1 MFKILDRYLVREI
14 LVPFVLVLI
23 GLTFALEMPPILQ
36 TGEKFIEK
44 GVQWQIVVQVLLTL
58 LPQALGITIPMSL
71 LLGILVGFGRLSADR
86 EFVALQACGVS
97 VFRILRPLGTLAL
110 VCTGATAY
118 VMIVAL
124 PNANQRFREITFNV
138 VASQAEGD
146 VKPRVFYDNFPNQVL
161 YVRDIPQTGGW
172 RDVFLAD
179 STHPNETDVYFAKR
193 GRLLID
199 RSKHTVQ
206 LELEDGTQHTTYTM
220 EPDKADVSSFQ
231 RLVLK
236 MDAEA
241 VFPRTQIMKGDNEKT
256 IAELRATI
264 ADNTAHGFPS
274 YSQLFTIQQ
283 KFAIPAA
290 CLVLAMIGLALGA
303 TSRKEGKLAGFV
315 LGIGVLFVYYVLLFA
330 SRGLALGGRMSPS
343 LAPWIA
349 NVLLGV
355 AGIALVLWRAGSG
368 DQPIRI
374 SIPTFWRRREA
385 ATAQSANGRAAPR
398 RGVVLVVRIPHIDW
412 PRPRLLDLYVARL
425 YLMVFMLSFAALIGV
440 FYISTFIDLA
450 DKLYRGSAT
459 PRLLARF
466 FYWQTPQYV
475 FYIIPLSA
483 LVAALVTIG
492 LLTKNSELVVMR
504 ACGISLYRSAVPVLA
519 FGLLFSGV
527 LFALQELVLADWNE
541 HARRLEG
548 AIRGWPAQ
556 TFGASRRWILGR
568 SGDIY
573 HYEFFD
579 PRTNQFARF
588 TMFRTDPAAWR
599 LDGLTYAD
607 KVALE
612 RRPGADGLPSFT
624 WIAHKGWDRELSTTT
639 RHNAVRTSV
648 QYKPF
653 GERQLSLEPP
663 SYFKSDE
670 PDADR
675 MTYAQLKNYVALLQS
690 SGSLNVVPYLVRLQ
704 RKIAFPFVSLVMTL
718 LAVPFAVT
726 AGRRG
731 AMYGIGA
738 GLVFALIYWTALSIF
753 GALGGGG
760 WISPLLAAWAPNILF
775 GAVAVYLLL
784 TVRT

>member
-1 MFKILDRYLVREI
+1 
-14 LVPFVLVLI
+14 
-23 GLTFALEMPPILQ
+23 
-36 TGEKFIEK
+36 
-44 GVQWQIVVQVLLTL
+44 
-58 LPQALGITIPMSL
+58 MSL

-146 VKPRVFYDNFPNQVL
+146 VKPRVFYDNFPNQVV
-161 YVRDIPQTGGW
+161 YVRDIPQAGGW

-199 RSKHTVQ
+199 RPKHMVQ
-206 LELEDGTQHTTYTM
+206 LELEEGTQHTTYAR

-303 TSRKEGKLAGFV
+303 TNRKEGKLAGFV
-315 LGIGVLFVYYVLLFA
+315 LG
-330 SRGLALGGRMSPS
+330 
-343 LAPWIA
+343 
-349 NVLLGV
+349 
-355 AGIALVLWRAGSG
+355 
-368 DQPIRI
+368 
-374 SIPTFWRRREA
+374 
-385 ATAQSANGRAAPR
+385 
-398 RGVVLVVRIPHIDW
+398 IPHIDW

-425 YLMVFMLSFAALIGV
+425 YLVVFMLSFAALIGV

-556 TFGASRRWILGR
+556 TFGATRRWILGR

-573 HYEFFD
+573 HYDFFD
-579 PRTNQFARF
+579 PRTNRFARF

-607 KVALE
+607 TVALE
-612 RRPGADGLPSFT
+612 RRAGADGLPSFT
-624 WIAHKGWDRELSTTT
+624 WIAHKGWDRELSTTI
-639 RHNAVRTSV
+639 RPNAVRTSV
-648 QYKPF
+648 EYTPF

-663 SYFKSDE
+663 GYFKSDE

-675 MTYAQLKNYVALLQS
+675 MTYAQLENYVALLQA

-726 AGRRG
+726 TGRRG

-738 GLVFALIYWTALSIF
+738 GLVVALIYWTALSIF
-753 GALGGGG
+753 GALGSGG

-775 GAVAVYLLL
+775 GAVAL
-784 TVRT
+784 

>member
-1 MFKILDRYLVREI
+1 M
-14 LVPFVLVLI
+14 
-23 GLTFALEMPPILQ
+23 
-36 TGEKFIEK
+36 KFE
-44 GVQWQIVVQVLLTL
+44 LL
-58 LPQALGITIPMSL
+58 
-71 LLGILVGFGRLSADR
+71 
-86 EFVALQACGVS
+86 
-97 VFRILRPLGTLAL
+97 
-110 VCTGATAY
+110 
-118 VMIVAL
+118 
-124 PNANQRFREITFNV
+124 
-138 VASQAEGD
+138 
-146 VKPRVFYDNFPNQVL
+146 
-161 YVRDIPQTGGW
+161 
-172 RDVFLAD
+172 
-179 STHPNETDVYFAKR
+179 
-193 GRLLID
+193 
-199 RSKHTVQ
+199 
-206 LELEDGTQHTTYTM
+206 
-220 EPDKADVSSFQ
+220 
-231 RLVLK
+231 
-236 MDAEA
+236 
-241 VFPRTQIMKGDNEKT
+241 
-256 IAELRATI
+256 
-264 ADNTAHGFPS
+264 
-274 YSQLFTIQQ
+274 
-283 KFAIPAA
+283 
-290 CLVLAMIGLALGA
+290 
-303 TSRKEGKLAGFV
+303 
-315 LGIGVLFVYYVLLFA
+315 
-330 SRGLALGGRMSPS
+330 
-343 LAPWIA
+343 
-349 NVLLGV
+349 
-355 AGIALVLWRAGSG
+355 AGSG
-368 DQPIRI
+368 DRPIRI
-374 SIPTFWRRREA
+374 SIPTFWRPREA
-385 ATAQSANGRAAPR
+385 ATAPSANGRATPR

-412 PRPRLLDLYVARL
+412 PRPRLLDLYIARL
-425 YLMVFMLSFAALIGV
+425 YLVVFMLSFAALIGV

-556 TFGASRRWILGR
+556 TFGATRRWILGR

-573 HYEFFD
+573 HYDFFD
-579 PRTNQFARF
+579 PRTNRFARF

-607 KVALE
+607 TVALE
-612 RRPGADGLPSFT
+612 RRAGADGLPSFT
-624 WIAHKGWDRELSTTT
+624 WIAHKGWDRELSTTI
-639 RHNAVRTSV
+639 RPNAVRTSV
-648 QYKPF
+648 EYTPF

-663 SYFKSDE
+663 AYFKSDE

-675 MTYAQLKNYVALLQS
+675 MTYAQLENYVALLQA

-726 AGRRG
+726 TGRRG

-753 GALGGGG
+753 GALGSGG

-775 GAVAVYLLL
+775 GAVAIYLLL